1 MAGTIEKIKAKVEN
15 VLHKDKDTT
24 HDATHT
30 GTHTGTTGTHTTGTH
45 TGTGLPGS
53 THNDPTGPHSSHTA
67 NAADPRVDSDRFGTA
82 GNTAGAGG
90 HGAGQYG
97 TTGTHG
103 TTGSGLTGTH
113 GTTGSGLTGSHDTY
127 GSNTHGTTGLTGS
140 NTHGTTG
147 SGLTGSHG
155 TTSHSTTHGSDPTGP
170 HDSKLANKL
179 DPRVDS
185 DRVGPAGNSASA
197 GGYGNE
203 HHTSGQQT
211 YQTDG
216 KKLPEALLEDH
227 SRADHHSGAGL
238 TKPGHSTTS
247 GLTGSNTHSSHTHGS
262 DPTGPHD
269 SHLAN
274 KADPR
279 VDSDRYG
286 AAGNTT
292 GAGGYGSTGSG
303 LTGSHGTHTGSGLTG
318 GAPHTGTHTGSHI
331 GSDPTGPHN
340 THLANQADPRVD
352 SDRYG
357 AAGNTTG
364 AGGYGSTGSGLTG
377 HNTTG
382 SGLTGSHGTHT
393 GAGYGSTGSGLTGNQ
408 GYSDPTGPHDS
419 HLGNKADP
427 RVDSDRYG
435 GQGNTYGTT
444 QGSGLTGTNH
454 PGQVGN
460 SKANETAGPHGSNL
474 LNKLDPRVDSDL
486 DGSKKVGGDRTYG

>member
-1 MAGTIEKIKAKVEN
+1 MAGAMEKIKAKVEN

-24 HDATHT
+24 HDTTHS
-30 GTHTGTTGTHTTGTH
+30 GTHSGTTGTHTTGTH
-45 TGTGLPGS
+45 TGTSLPGS

-67 NAADPRVDSDRFGTA
+67 NQADPRVDSDRYGTA
-82 GNTAGAGG
+82 GNTTGAGG
-90 HGAGQYG
+90 VGAGQYG
-97 TTGTHG
+97 T
-103 TTGSGLTGTH
+103 TGTH

-127 GSNTHGTTGLTGS
+127 GSNTHGTTGSGLTGS
-140 NTHGTTG
+140 HGTTG

-155 TTSHSTTHGSDPTGP
+155 TTHGSDPTGP

-185 DRVGPAGNSASA
+185 DKVGPAGNSSSI

-238 TKPGHSTTS
+238 SHSSHTNTGS
-247 GLTGSNTHSSHTHGS
+247 GLTGSNTHSSHTRGS

-286 AAGNTT
+286 AAGNTS
-292 GAGGYGSTGSG
+292 GAGGYGAGQYGTTGSG
-303 LTGSHGTHTGSGLTG
+303 LTGSHG
-318 GAPHTGTHTGSHI
+318 
-331 GSDPTGPHN
+331 
-340 THLANQADPRVD
+340 
-352 SDRYG
+352 
-357 AAGNTTG
+357 
-364 AGGYGSTGSGLTG
+364 
-377 HNTTG
+377 TTG
-382 SGLTGSHGTHT
+382 SGLTGSHGTHGST
-393 GAGYGSTGSGLTGNQ
+393 GYGTTGSGLTGNQGTTGSGLTGTHGTHGSTGYGTTGSGLTGNQ

-444 QGSGLTGTNH
+444 QSSGLTGNNH
-454 PGQVGN
+454 PGHVGN
-460 SKANETAGPHGSNL
+460 PNANQTAGPHGSNI

-486 DGSKKVGGDRTYG
+486 DGSKRVGGDRTYG

>member
-1 MAGTIEKIKAKVEN
+1 MAGAMEKIKAKVEN

-24 HDATHT
+24 HDTTHTGTT
-30 GTHTGTTGTHTTGTH
+30 GTHTGTTGTHTGTN
-45 TGTGLPGS
+45 LPGS

-90 HGAGQYG
+90 HGTGQYG
-97 TTGTHG
+97 TTDTHG

-127 GSNTHGTTGLTGS
+127 GSNTHGTTG
-140 NTHGTTG
+140 

-155 TTSHSTTHGSDPTGP
+155 TTGHSTTHSSDPTGP

-185 DRVGPAGNSASA
+185 DRVGPAGNSSSV

-203 HHTSGQQT
+203 QHTSGQQT

-216 KKLPEALLEDH
+216 KKLPEALLEDQ

-238 TKPGHSTTS
+238 SHSSHANTG

-269 SHLAN
+269 SHLGN

-286 AAGNTT
+286 VAGNTA
-292 GAGGYGSTGSG
+292 GAGGYGAGQYGTTGTHGSTGSG

-318 GAPHTGTHTGSHI
+318 GAPHTGSHTGSHI

-377 HNTTG
+377 HNTTS

-393 GAGYGSTGSGLTGNQ
+393 GAGGYGSTGSGLTGNQ
-408 GYSDPTGPHDS
+408 GYSDPSGPHDS

-460 SKANETAGPHGSNL
+460 SNANQTAGPHGSNV